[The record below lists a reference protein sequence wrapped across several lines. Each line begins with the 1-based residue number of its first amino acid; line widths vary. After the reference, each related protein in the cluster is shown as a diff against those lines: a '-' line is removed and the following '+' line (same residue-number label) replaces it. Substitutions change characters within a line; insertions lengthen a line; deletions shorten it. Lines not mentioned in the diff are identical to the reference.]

1 MLKRSKYI
9 PVLLLVIQ
17 LTLTLK
23 AQQGGTAQP
32 AVNGVIQ
39 LSLQDAIQRS
49 TKVAPELTV
58 AAAQVASA
66 VAQRNQQRAALLP
79 NVDYTTQFTYTQ
91 PNPGGDFRFIAAN
104 AVREY
109 LSLGSVRQDVSL
121 LNWAEYR
128 RAKAAEAAA
137 KARAEIAR
145 RGLTATVVQAY
156 FAYAA
161 ALEKQKNAKTA
172 LAEAQSFVELSSKL
186 EAGGEVADAD
196 VVKAKLQ
203 MQDRQRLQVQADL
216 AVNQARLDLA
226 VLVFS
231 SPDQAFV
238 LADKLWELPV
248 AAPVPAT
255 VPSTL
260 ARNPFITSAKADLAQ
275 ARSQQQAAVAGYFPS
290 LSFAY
295 FYGIDATRFAVSDNG
310 RRNLGYGL
318 QATLNIPIWNW
329 GATRSRVRAS
339 SFQVTAAK
347 RQLSFAESRL
357 RADIE
362 AAVSSVNT
370 ERQAV
375 FSLEESLKLAEQ
387 SLRLAELRYQ
397 AGETTFLEVVDAQS
411 ALSTERNTLV
421 DTELRYRIAQ
431 ANLEQLTG
439 VLQP

>member
-9 PVLLLVIQ
+9 PVLLLVSQ
-17 LTLTLK
+17 FALTLK
-23 AQQGGTAQP
+23 AQQSGHAQP

-58 AAAQVASA
+58 ATAQVASA
-66 VAQRNQQRAALLP
+66 VAQRDQQRATLLP

-91 PNPGGDFRFIAAN
+91 PNPGGDFRFISAN

-121 LNWAEYR
+121 LNWAEYH

-161 ALEKQKNAKTA
+161 ALEKQKNANA
-172 LAEAQSFVELSSKL
+172 AFAEAQSFVELSSKL
-186 EAGGEVADAD
+186 KAGGEVADAD

-203 MQDRQRLQVQADL
+203 MQDRQRLQIQADL
-216 AVNQARLDLA
+216 AVNQSRLDLA

-238 LADKLWELPV
+238 LANKLWELP
-248 AAPVPAT
+248 ATAPILNST
-255 VPSTL
+255 PS
-260 ARNPFITSAKADLAQ
+260 AIAQNPFITSANAELAQ
-275 ARSQQQAAVAGYFPS
+275 AKSQRQAAVAGYLPS
-290 LSFAY
+290 LSFTY

-329 GATRSRVRAS
+329 GATRSQVRAG

-362 AAVSSVNT
+362 AALGSINA
-370 ERQAV
+370 EQQAV
-375 FSLEESLKLAEQ
+375 LSLEESVKLAQ
-387 SLRLAELRYQ
+387 HSLGLAKLRYQ

-411 ALSTERNTLV
+411 TLSTQQDTLV